1 MKKSTKI
8 KIAFVVFTLISI
20 AFISR
25 FARYEFHKDS
35 MELLEGVGEIKRLEF
50 DAGFKSE
57 VALALQLSKSPVV
70 IQHFENPADEVV
82 KAMAWEE
89 FETYMNSFLGKSI
102 FWLSVL
108 EKDFY
113 SDMAFSYHVNPNNPD
128 DYWYNLTIYET
139 DVYNFNINYNSTLNK
154 TMLWVNVPVRNNGG
168 AVVGMVG
175 TGIPIGDF
183 TDTMFSTLD
192 EDITMYFYNQQLEIT
207 GTRGNENLADK
218 LLITSSLPELEGKE
232 LIYDEL
238 SFLNTVRG
246 TYAFLPFKE
255 IGWTAVLYVPYTFT
269 QFLRHAIKPF
279 VVFMLVNF
287 FIWLYAVIKAFV
299 IPMRA
304 LESAVHN
311 LSSGEADL
319 AKRVPPGKRTILD
332 LFGNLIA
339 GFNQFIENLQ
349 VAVTSVKKS
358 NMSLVEAGGRTQ

>member
-20 AFISR
+20 TFISR

-35 MELLEGVGEIKRLEF
+35 MELLEGVGEIKQLEF

-57 VALALQLSKSPVV
+57 VALALQLSKSSIV
-70 IQHFENPADEVV
+70 IQHFENPEDETI
-82 KAMAWEE
+82 KARAWEE

-183 TDTMFSTLD
+183 TDIMFSTLD

-238 SFLNTVRG
+238 SFLNTVSG
-246 TYAFLPFKE
+246 TYA
-255 IGWTAVLYVPYTFT
+255 
-269 QFLRHAIKPF
+269 
-279 VVFMLVNF
+279 
-287 FIWLYAVIKAFV
+287 
-299 IPMRA
+299 
-304 LESAVHN
+304 VH
-311 LSSGEADL
+311 
-319 AKRVPPGKRTILD
+319 PI
-332 LFGNLIA
+332 
-339 GFNQFIENLQ
+339 
-349 VAVTSVKKS
+349 
-358 NMSLVEAGGRTQ
+358 SLKGRNA